1 MVHRATADTDN
12 TENEDGLRALLT
24 RQVLPLGLLVIV
36 GYLLIRQL
44 AAMDLRAA
52 IAAAGDIGVG
62 QWLLAVLATAGSFWA
77 FGRFEWVMHRLGATG
92 APERYAQIAGI
103 GAVGASQLTG
113 FGLLTGTLARWRMF
127 PEMSVWQATRLTVGV
142 SVAFMLCLAVLAAA
156 TLAVT
161 PVLSGGWRL
170 LAGVAVIAAMALFAM
185 SLWRPRRLLHMRRAL
200 PPIRA
205 QVRLMIY
212 TAADTGFAALA
223 LYVLLPKD
231 ALPAPDLFYAVFL
244 LALFAGLFGTTP
256 GGVGPF
262 EYVTL
267 TFLPHLPEPE
277 LLAAIMGFRLVYFAL
292 PASVALLILLAG
304 PALRRHEDADRP
316 VLDPVIAAHVPPVKA
331 QALAYTARRAE
342 AGLMRQGA
350 FDLLCNAHHLP
361 LSMVAL
367 TGQSLIMLSDPLRRG
382 QDPAIALHALDRA
395 AEDRLRVPCVYK
407 CGGRT
412 AAAARRLGWSVMPVS
427 HEAWLDPRRFDLG
440 SPSRRQLR
448 RQVRKAEKSD
458 LALVSDWGAALP
470 LAEMRALADT
480 REKAR
485 GFSMGVFSAF
495 YVAGQRCHLAYH
507 GDRLVAFLTFH
518 ESHDEQTLDLVVHGA
533 DAPQGTM
540 HLLVTHAIEAAADE
554 DCTRLSLAAVPRDWP
569 LPKPLAQRFRS
580 LSGSDGLRRF
590 KASFAPSWE
599 TLYVAAPTPANL
611 GLAAVDLADRITRPR
626 EARTPRS

>member
-1 MVHRATADTDN
+1 MAHRAAADTTTD

-24 RQVLPLGLLVIV
+24 RQLMPLGLLVVV
-36 GYLLIRQL
+36 GYVLVRQV
-44 AAMDLRAA
+44 AAMDLRSVL
-52 IAAAGDIGVG
+52 AAAGDIGPG
-62 QWLLAVLATAGSFWA
+62 QWLVAVLATIGSFWA

-127 PEMSVWQATRLTVGV
+127 PDMTVWQATRLTVGV

-156 TLAVT
+156 MLTVT
-161 PVLSGGWRL
+161 PVLPGGWRAL
-170 LAGVAVIAAMALFAM
+170 AAAGVLAALALFAM
-185 SLWRPRRLLHMRRAL
+185 SLWRPRQLLHMRRAL

-223 LYVLLPKD
+223 LYALLPKD

-262 EYVTL
+262 EYISL
-267 TFLPHLPEPE
+267 TFLPHLPAPE

-292 PASVALLILLAG
+292 PASVSLLILLAG
-304 PALRRHEDADRP
+304 PALRRREDIDRP
-316 VLDPVIAAHVPPVKA
+316 RLDPVIAAHVPPVKA

-342 AGLMRQGA
+342 AGLIRQGA

-367 TGQSLIMLSDPLRRG
+367 TGQSLIMLSDPLRPG
-382 QDPAIALHALDRA
+382 QDPAVALQALDRA

-412 AAAARRLGWSVMPVS
+412 AAAARRLGWSVVPVS
-427 HEAWLDPRRFDLG
+427 HEAWLDPRRFDLET
-440 SPSRRQLR
+440 SSRRQLR
-448 RQVRKAEKSD
+448 RQVRKAEKSG
-458 LALVSDWGAALP
+458 LTVVSDWGAALP
-470 LAEMRALADT
+470 LAEMRALAET
-480 REKAR
+480 RTKAR

-495 YVAGQRCHLAYH
+495 YVAAQRCHLAYD

-540 HLLVTHAIEAAADE
+540 HLLVTRAIEAAAAE
-554 DCTRLSLAAVPRDWP
+554 GCTRLSLAAVPRDWP
-569 LPKPLAQRFRS
+569 LPRLLAQTFRS
-580 LSGSDGLRRF
+580 ISGSDGLRRF
-590 KASFAPSWE
+590 KTSFGPSWE

-611 GLAAVDLADRITRPR
+611 MLAAVDLADRITRPR
-626 EARTPRS
+626 EAKTPR